1 MKKILLIS
9 DTHGYI
15 DNVIV
20 SHAEKADEIW
30 HAGDIGSLALLERL
44 ESIKPVRAVWGNID
58 GQDLRIRI
66 PKIAQFECEGMK
78 VLMTICCF
86 SNR

>member
-30 HAGDIGSLALLERL
+30 HAGDIGSLALLA
-44 ESIKPVRAVWGNID
+44 SVRFD
-58 GQDLRIRI
+58 GTTKRVAWRIGV
-66 PKIAQFECEGMK
+66 ADSHAECG
-78 VLMTICCF
+78 VCQ
-86 SNR
+86 